1 MRRLY
6 NVHSF
11 KFQPQSL
18 MLNAIATKTS
28 FGEFSAQ
35 LACIRKNQG
44 GGVVERITTYLEAR
58 R

>member
-1 MRRLY
+1 
-6 NVHSF
+6 
-11 KFQPQSL
+11 

-44 GGVVERITTYLEAR
+44 GGVMERITTYLEAR